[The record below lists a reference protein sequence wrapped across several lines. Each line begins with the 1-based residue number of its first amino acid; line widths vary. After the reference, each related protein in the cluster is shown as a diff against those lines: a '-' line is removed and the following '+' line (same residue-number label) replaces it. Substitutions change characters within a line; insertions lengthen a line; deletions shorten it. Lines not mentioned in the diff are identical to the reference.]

1 MSNLIKQKQIENL
14 GIDLGNKANASEVL
28 LKVNNLFDVAN
39 IPQARTNL
47 DVHSKAEVNAL
58 ISGASQ
64 ARSVANIAGRDALT
78 DLGVSD
84 RIFVSNDG
92 DGKWA
97 LYLVASITTGAGST
111 SEFVKIADED
121 LFSNAMTASAIK
133 TAYESNANTNEFS
146 DAEKAKLAHISVSQ
160 AVNLDTMEST
170 IASNTTK
177 ANAAQ
182 TTANS
187 ALAAANAAQTSANGK
202 EDSFTETKETF
213 TNMTVEP
220 EQDFEITLAHN
231 VKQGFDV
238 QVFFETLLLDNVVW
252 NAGNNRITLNVP
264 YLTEATDKI
273 HVIYKY

>member
-1 MSNLIKQKQIENL
+1 MSNLVKQKQVENL
-14 GIDLGNKANASEVL
+14 GIDLGNKANAAEVL
-28 LKVNNLFDVAN
+28 FKANNLSDVAS

-64 ARSVANIAGRDALT
+64 ARSVANIAERNALT
-78 DLGVSD
+78 ELGVSD

-133 TAYESNANTNEFS
+133 TAYESNANTNEFN

-160 AVNLDTMEST
+160 AVNLDTMEAG

-182 TTANS
+182 STANN
-187 ALAAANAAQTSANGK
+187 ALTVANAAQTTANGK
-202 EDSFTETKETF
+202 EDSFTETRQTF
-213 TNMTVEP
+213 TSISAEP
-220 EQDFEITLAHN
+220 NQDIEVTLANN

-238 QVFFETLLLDNVVW
+238 QVYFETLLLDNVVW
-252 NAGNNRITLNVP
+252 TAGNNRVTLNVP
-264 YLTEATDKI
+264 YATDKADKI